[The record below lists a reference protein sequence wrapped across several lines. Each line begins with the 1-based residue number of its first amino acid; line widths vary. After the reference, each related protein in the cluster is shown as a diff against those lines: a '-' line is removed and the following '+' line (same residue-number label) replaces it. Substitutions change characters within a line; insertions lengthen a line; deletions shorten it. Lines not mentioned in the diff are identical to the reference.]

1 VGSIW
6 GKSGHQIFLRQGEFF
21 AESVALP
28 FVRAKVNR
36 LLVDERVI
44 EPVKLLL
51 DRLCNEFLRAV
62 DGACAGISDCT
73 DLRA

>member
-1 VGSIW
+1 MAVN
-6 GKSGHQIFLRQGEFF
+6 LDQGQFF

-44 EPVKLLL
+44 EAVKFLV
-51 DRLCNEFLRAV
+51 DRLGSMLGTCHLGLDHRLAIV
-62 DGACAGISDCT
+62 PHT
-73 DLRA
+73 QH

>member
-1 VGSIW
+1 MAVN
-6 GKSGHQIFLRQGEFF
+6 LDQGQFF

-44 EPVKLLL
+44 QAVKLLL
-51 DRLCNEFLRAV
+51 DRLGSML
-62 DGACAGISDCT
+62 GARHLGLDHSFALVPHT
-73 DLRA
+73 QH